1 MHFTGTTTIISVVYP
16 SRWWYGGATILQYM
30 CCEVVRRV
38 DMCDDVCYVVSQKV
52 EGVRVGMKAKQ
63 ASKGGERWHSW

>member
-1 MHFTGTTTIISVVYP
+1 MEVPWYDTTRSPCCNV
-16 SRWWYGGATILQYM
+16 LQYM
-30 CCEVVRRV
+30 CCEVVCRV